1 MAALHLPYRCRPIF
15 ENGYSPE
22 TFTMMTNTLLIIED
36 EALLSSELA
45 RFFRKSDWEVSIVNS
60 IQQAETALREE
71 QFDPLVVLS
80 DMNLPDGNALDL
92 LDKLKPELGS
102 SEWIFL
108 TGYGS
113 VADSVRAVRLGAYDF
128 IEKPCSLDRLNLLVE
143 GAARSARA
151 QRRLQAQTATQ
162 NSQYGIDSLIGNSS
176 AMQSLRSMLTQVINV
191 PFSSLIVSGETGT
204 GKGMVARILH
214 YSGRR
219 SQAPLVEINCAALP
233 RELLEAELF
242 GYESGAFTGAKK
254 RHRGLFEQAHT
265 GTLFLDEIGEMDL
278 DLQSKLLKAVEDLRI
293 RRLGSETEISV
304 DVQIIAATNLDL
316 VEKVSEGLFRRDLY
330 HRLNVINIRVPA
342 LRERKQDLEQ
352 LVPQFVAACNR
363 KSSKNVTNIPDEA
376 WHAIKAYDWPGNIRE
391 LRNVLERC
399 VLLANGQNLPA
410 EWLQLQSPADAPL
423 HTGMSN
429 SNQEGLLIP
438 LDGSLSLHEME
449 KFIIQEALNRT
460 DANVTAA
467 ARMLGTTRETLRY
480 RVQKY
485 HLKCKF

>member
-1 MAALHLPYRCRPIF
+1 
-15 ENGYSPE
+15 
-22 TFTMMTNTLLIIED
+22 MTNTLLIIED
-36 EALLSSELA
+36 EALLGAELA
-45 RFFRKSDWEVSIVNS
+45 RYFGKAGWEVSVTHS
-60 IQQAETALREE
+60 LQQAEEHLRA
-71 QFDPLVVLS
+71 QTLDPLVVLS

-92 LDKLKPELGS
+92 LEKLKSAINS

-128 IEKPCSLDRLNLLVE
+128 IEKPCSLERLNLLVE

-151 QRRLQAQTATQ
+151 QRRLQQQTNTR
-162 NSQYGIDSLIGNSS
+162 NHQYSIDNLIGSS
-176 AMQSLRSMLTQVINV
+176 PAINNLRTMLRQIVNV

-204 GKGMVARILH
+204 GKGMIARILH
-214 YSGRR
+214 YSGSRA
-219 SQAPLVEINCAALP
+219 QGPLVEINCAALP

-242 GYESGAFTGAKK
+242 GYEAGAFTGAKK
-254 RHRGLFEQAHT
+254 RHRGLFEQAHG

-293 RRLGSETEISV
+293 RRLGSETDMVV

-316 VEKVSEGLFRRDLY
+316 VEKVAEGAFRRDLY

-342 LRERKQDLEQ
+342 LREHKQDLDL
-352 LVPQFVAACNR
+352 LVPQFIDECNR
-363 KSSKNVTNIPDEA
+363 KSSKSVSHISEQA
-376 WHAIKAYDWPGNIRE
+376 WQIIKAYDWPGNIRE

-399 VLLANGQNLPA
+399 VLLAGDQNLPT
-410 EWLQLQSPADAPL
+410 EWLQLQTPPV
-423 HTGMSN
+423 SN
-429 SNQEGLLIP
+429 HGTARVNQQGVFIP
-438 LDGSLSLHEME
+438 LDGSISLHDME
-449 KFIIQEALNRT
+449 KFIIQEALNRC

-485 HLKCKF
+485 HLKAKF

>member
-1 MAALHLPYRCRPIF
+1 
-15 ENGYSPE
+15 
-22 TFTMMTNTLLIIED
+22 MMTNTLLIIED
-36 EALLSSELA
+36 EALLAAELA
-45 RFFRKSDWEVSIVNS
+45 RFFRKADWEVSIVNS
-60 IQQAETALREE
+60 LQEAECFLRE
-71 QFDPLVVLS
+71 QDLAPLVVLS

-92 LDKLKPELGS
+92 LEKLKPEIES
-102 SEWIFL
+102 SEWVFL

-128 IEKPCSLDRLNLLVE
+128 IEKPCSVDRLNLLVE

-151 QRRLQAQTATQ
+151 QRRVQLQTAVQ
-162 NSQYGIDSLIGNSS
+162 NSQYSIDNLLGDSQ
-176 AMQSLRSMLTQVINV
+176 AMVSLRTMLRQIAKV
-191 PFSSLIVSGETGT
+191 PFSSLIISGETGT
-204 GKGMVARILH
+204 GKGMVARTLH
-214 YSGRR
+214 YSGVR

-242 GYESGAFTGAKK
+242 GYEAGSFTGAKK

-293 RRLGSETEISV
+293 RRLGGEAEISV
-304 DVQIIAATNLDL
+304 DVQIIAASNLDL
-316 VEKVSEGLFRRDLY
+316 QEKVAAGLFRQDLY
-330 HRLNVINIRVPA
+330 HRLNVINIRVPS
-342 LRERKQDLEQ
+342 LRERKLDLEQ
-352 LVPQFVAACNR
+352 LVPQFIADCNR
-363 KSSKNVTNIPDEA
+363 KSAKSVSQISAQA
-376 WHAIKAYDWPGNIRE
+376 WQLIKAYNWPGNIRE

-399 VLLANGQNLPA
+399 VLLASDKNLPV
-410 EWLQLQSPADAPL
+410 EWLQLQNVQGTTTAPS
-423 HTGMSN
+423 TT
-429 SNQEGLLIP
+429 QEGVFIP

-449 KFIIQEALNRT
+449 KFIIQEALNRC

-485 HLKCKF
+485 HLKARF

>member
-1 MAALHLPYRCRPIF
+1 
-15 ENGYSPE
+15 
-22 TFTMMTNTLLIIED
+22 MMSNTLLIIED
-36 EALLSSELA
+36 EALLGAELA
-45 RFFRKSDWEVSIVNS
+45 RFFKKNDWEVCVVESLH
-60 IQQAETALREE
+60 QAEQRLRE
-71 QFDPLVVLS
+71 QILDPLVVLS
-80 DMNLPDGNALDL
+80 DMNLPDGNALDFL
-92 LDKLKPELGS
+92 EKLKTETDS

-108 TGYGS
+108 TGYAS

-151 QRRLQAQTATQ
+151 QRRLQLQIASQ
-162 NSQYGIDSLIGNSS
+162 NSQYSIESLIGNSP
-176 AMQSLRSMLTQVINV
+176 AMHSLRNMLRQVV
-191 PFSSLIVSGETGT
+191 KVAFSSLIISGETGT
-204 GKGMVARILH
+204 GKGMIARILH
-214 YSGRR
+214 YSGIR

-242 GYESGAFTGAKK
+242 GYEAGAFTGAKK

-278 DLQSKLLKAVEDLRI
+278 DLQSKLLKAVEDLRV

-316 VEKVSEGLFRRDLY
+316 VEKVAEGLFRRDLY
-330 HRLNVINIRVPA
+330 HRLNVINITIPA
-342 LRERKQDLEQ
+342 LRARKQDLEQ
-352 LVPQFVAACNR
+352 LVPQFISACNR
-363 KSSKNVTNIPDEA
+363 KSAKSVAVISDQA
-376 WHAIKAYDWPGNIRE
+376 WQLLKAYDWPGNIRE

-399 VLLANGQNLPA
+399 VLLANDQELPI
-410 EWLQLQSPADAPL
+410 EWLQLQNAPASFAVGVDQ
-423 HTGMSN
+423 
-429 SNQEGLLIP
+429 NQQGLFIP
-438 LDGSLSLHEME
+438 LDGSLNLHEME
-449 KFIIQEALNRT
+449 KFIIQSALNRT

>member
-1 MAALHLPYRCRPIF
+1 
-15 ENGYSPE
+15 
-22 TFTMMTNTLLIIED
+22 MMTNSLLIIED
-36 EALLSSELA
+36 EALLGAELA
-45 RFFRKSDWEVSIVNS
+45 RYFIKGGWEVTVVNS
-60 IQQAETALREE
+60 LQQAEAHFRERSI
-71 QFDPLVVLS
+71 DPLVVLS

-92 LDKLKPELGS
+92 LEKLKPEIDS
-102 SEWIFL
+102 SEWVFL

-128 IEKPCSLDRLNLLVE
+128 IEKPCSLERLNLLVE
-143 GAARSARA
+143 SAARSARA
-151 QRRLQAQTATQ
+151 QRRLQQQ
-162 NSQYGIDSLIGNSS
+162 NAVQNHQYSIDSLLGNSQ
-176 AMQSLRSMLTQVINV
+176 AMTTLRSMLRQVVQI
-191 PFSSLIVSGETGT
+191 PFSSLIISGETGT

-214 YSGRR
+214 YSGVR
-219 SQAPLVEINCAALP
+219 SHAPLVEINCAALP

-242 GYESGAFTGAKK
+242 GYEAGAFTGAKK

-316 VEKVSEGLFRRDLY
+316 ADKVTKGEFRRDLY
-330 HRLNVINIRVPA
+330 HRLNVINICIPS
-342 LRERKQDLEQ
+342 LKDRKQDLEQ
-352 LVPQFVAACNR
+352 MVPAFIADCNR
-363 KSSKNVTNIPDEA
+363 KSAKTVNIISDSA
-376 WHAIKAYDWPGNIRE
+376 WHLLKAYDWPGNIRE

-399 VLLANGQNLPA
+399 VLLALDHNLPT
-410 EWLQLQSPADAPL
+410 EWLQLQKQPTHNETPVPDA
-423 HTGMSN
+423 
-429 SNQEGLLIP
+429 NQQGVFIP
-438 LDGSLSLHEME
+438 LDGSLSLQDME
-449 KFIIQEALNRT
+449 KFIIQNALDRC

>member
-1 MAALHLPYRCRPIF
+1 
-15 ENGYSPE
+15 
-22 TFTMMTNTLLIIED
+22 MMTNTLLIIED
-36 EALLSSELA
+36 ENLLAAELA
-45 RFFRKSDWEVSIVNS
+45 RYFRKADWEVSVVATL
-60 IQQAETALREE
+60 QQAENFFRD
-71 QFDPLVVLS
+71 QSIDPLVVLS
-80 DMNLPDGNALDL
+80 DMSLPDGNALDL
-92 LDKLKPELGS
+92 LEKLKPEIDS
-102 SEWIFL
+102 SEWVFL

-151 QRRLQAQTATQ
+151 QRRLQQQAE
-162 NSQYGIDSLIGNSS
+162 SQHGHYKIDSLIGDSP
-176 AMQSLRSMLTQVINV
+176 AMLQLRAMLRQIVKV

-204 GKGMVARILH
+204 GKGMIARILH
-214 YSGRR
+214 YSGARA
-219 SQAPLVEINCAALP
+219 QAPLVEINCAALP

-293 RRLGSETEISV
+293 RRLGGETEISV

-316 VEKVSEGLFRRDLY
+316 VEKVNAGLFRRDLY
-330 HRLNVINIRVPA
+330 HRLNVVNVKVPA

-352 LVPQFVAACNR
+352 LVPQFVAECNR
-363 KSSKNVTNIPDEA
+363 KSAKSVSLIPDTA
-376 WHAIKAYDWPGNIRE
+376 WQLIKRYDWPGNIRE

-399 VLLANGQNLPA
+399 VLLAADNKLPA
-410 EWLQLQSPADAPL
+410 EWLQLQSLQTPGNHA
-423 HTGMSN
+423 MSAT
-429 SNQEGLLIP
+429 QEGLFIP

>member
-1 MAALHLPYRCRPIF
+1 
-15 ENGYSPE
+15 
-22 TFTMMTNTLLIIED
+22 MMTNSLLIIED
-36 EALLSSELA
+36 EALLGAELA
-45 RFFRKSDWEVSIVNS
+45 RYFKKADWEVNVVSS
-60 IQQAETALREE
+60 LQQAETRLRE
-71 QFDPLVVLS
+71 QDIDPLVVLS

-92 LDKLKPELGS
+92 LEKLKPEIDS
-102 SEWIFL
+102 SEWVFL

-128 IEKPCSLDRLNLLVE
+128 IEKPCSLERLNLLVE

-151 QRRLQAQTATQ
+151 QRRLQQQTAVR
-162 NSQYGIDSLIGNSS
+162 NSHYSIDSLTGSS
-176 AMQSLRSMLTQVINV
+176 PAMCSLRSMLRQVINV

-214 YSGRR
+214 YSGNRA
-219 SQAPLVEINCAALP
+219 QAPLVEINCAALP

-242 GYESGAFTGAKK
+242 GYEAGAFTGAKK

-293 RRLGSETEISV
+293 RRLGSESEINV
-304 DVQIIAATNLDL
+304 DVRIIAASNLDL
-316 VEKVSEGLFRRDLY
+316 VEKVAQGTFRGDLY
-330 HRLNVINIRVPA
+330 HRLNVINIRVPS

-352 LVPQFVAACNR
+352 LVPQFIADSNR
-363 KSSKNVTNIPDEA
+363 KSAKTVSNIPDTA
-376 WHAIKAYDWPGNIRE
+376 WRIIKAYDWPGNIRE

-399 VLLANGQNLPA
+399 VLLAHDRDLPA
-410 EWLQLQSPADAPL
+410 EWLQLQNPQTLSANTAPSS
-423 HTGMSN
+423 T
-429 SNQEGLLIP
+429 QQGLFIP
-438 LDGSLSLHEME
+438 LDGSLSLQDME
-449 KFIIQEALNRT
+449 KFIIQEALNRC

-480 RVQKY
+480 RVQKF
-485 HLKCKF
+485 HLKAKF

>member
-1 MAALHLPYRCRPIF
+1 
-15 ENGYSPE
+15 
-22 TFTMMTNTLLIIED
+22 MMTDTLLIIED
-36 EALLSSELA
+36 EALLGAELA
-45 RFFRKSDWEVSIVNS
+45 RYFGKNGWEVTIAHSL
-60 IQQAETALREE
+60 QQAEEHLQAQTL
-71 QFDPLVVLS
+71 DPLVVLS

-92 LDKLKPELGS
+92 LERLKPQIDS
-102 SEWIFL
+102 TEWIFL

-128 IEKPCSLDRLNLLVE
+128 IEKPCALDRLNLLVE

-151 QRRLQAQTATQ
+151 QRRLRQQTAFQ
-162 NSQYGIDSLIGNSS
+162 NHQYSIDSLIGTSPP
-176 AMQSLRSMLTQVINV
+176 MTTLRNMLKQIVNV

-204 GKGMVARILH
+204 GKGMIARILH
-214 YSGRR
+214 YSGSRA
-219 SQAPLVEINCAALP
+219 QAPLVEINCAALP

-242 GYESGAFTGAKK
+242 GYEAGAFTGAKK

-293 RRLGSETEISV
+293 RRLGSETEINV

-316 VEKVSEGLFRRDLY
+316 VEKVADGAFRRDLY

-352 LVPQFVAACNR
+352 LVPLFIADCNR
-363 KSSKNVTNIPDEA
+363 KSAKTVTHIPEA
-376 WHAIKAYDWPGNIRE
+376 AWQIIKAYDWPGNIRE

-399 VLLANGQNLPA
+399 VLLAESQSLPA
-410 EWLQLQSPADAPL
+410 EWLQLQMPA
-423 HTGMSN
+423 N
-429 SNQEGLLIP
+429 SKSSAKVNQEGVFIP

-449 KFIIQEALNRT
+449 KFIIQEVLNRT